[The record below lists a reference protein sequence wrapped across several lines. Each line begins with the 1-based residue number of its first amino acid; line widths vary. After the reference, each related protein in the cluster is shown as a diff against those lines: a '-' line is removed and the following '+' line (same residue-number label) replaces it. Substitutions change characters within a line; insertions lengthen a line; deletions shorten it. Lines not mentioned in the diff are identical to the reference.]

1 MAGQG
6 AELVASIQRILTPL
20 VQGIS
25 VLYVG
30 AVGWWLLHYL
40 TILEGG
46 TSLKIG
52 AADGTLTVT
61 SLTFL
66 IVAGCSIIMG
76 FLAGEIALSKGREGT
91 LWFILCTI
99 LAPAGLA
106 LLRQDE
112 LTEAEQ
118 LS

>member
-1 MAGQG
+1 MASQG
-6 AELVASIQRILTPL
+6 AELVDAIQRIFTPF

-52 AADGTLTVT
+52 WAGGTLTVT

-91 LWFILCTI
+91 PWFILCTI
-99 LAPAGLA
+99 LAPAGFA
-106 LLRQDE
+106 LLRLAE

-118 LS
+118 LP